1 MTKPVLTWSFRILNC
16 VSKGPHWSFTGLAA
30 GWPLNKS
37 CFSDYSSITRWR
49 GLWRRLQKL
58 GLQSISGWWH
68 LTRTILSSCLEDS
81 DTKQFHLL
89 LKFHQQGMHKASGS
103 LNKTP
108 GNARVRQGEIPLV
121 WEKPQ
126 LGHPSVTKG
135 FFMTVSATYG
145 CHRVHSFVIPSTW
158 HKERGFDSVFSW
170 PVSLTAEDKVPANK
184 QSLPQLELLLSD
196 FCIWSDAWRRFSGT
210 WYPTDPMVCPTELM
224 LLFARVV
231 KVALVPLY
239 IFRKSSQQS
248 VTVWEGELHHS
259 ARTPLRA
266 AYVALNNTKSR
277 VANSCCCSCLGIQH
291 HRAWSWTPKCSSV
304 PP

>member
-1 MTKPVLTWSFRILNC
+1 MLLIQTHRIWLFNLYPWDTHTEPFFKVKMKKNPFPMTKPVLTWSFRILNC

-30 GWPLNKS
+30 GWPLNKN

-126 LGHPSVTKG
+126 LGLRKASAWSSFCDQG
-135 FFMTVSATYG
+135 FLHDSLCYLWLSQSAFLRYSK
-145 CHRVHSFVIPSTW
+145 HMAQRKRVWLS
-158 HKERGFDSVFSW
+158 
-170 PVSLTAEDKVPANK
+170 
-184 QSLPQLELLLSD
+184 LLLTRFTHS
-196 FCIWSDAWRRFSGT
+196 WR
-210 WYPTDPMVCPTELM
+210 
-224 LLFARVV
+224 
-231 KVALVPLY
+231 
-239 IFRKSSQQS
+239 
-248 VTVWEGELHHS
+248 
-259 ARTPLRA
+259 
-266 AYVALNNTKSR
+266 
-277 VANSCCCSCLGIQH
+277 
-291 HRAWSWTPKCSSV
+291 
-304 PP
+304 